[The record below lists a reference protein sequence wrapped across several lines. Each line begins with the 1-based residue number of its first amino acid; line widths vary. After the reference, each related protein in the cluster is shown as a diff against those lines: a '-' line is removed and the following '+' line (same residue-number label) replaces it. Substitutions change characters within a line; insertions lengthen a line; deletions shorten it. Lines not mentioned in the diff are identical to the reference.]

1 VFFASPFCIKGLQ
14 KTVQDRIVSISQPYV
29 RPIVRGKSKAP
40 VEFGAKIDLS
50 IENGLGR
57 LEKISFDAY
66 NECEVLI
73 SAIEKFFKRNGH
85 YPKRVLADKI
95 YRNRENLSYC
105 KSRGIRLAGPALGI
119 PGKNVSI
126 DKRTEYVDS

>member
-1 VFFASPFCIKGLQ
+1 MIDKVYEQQEYMYKNNVH
-14 KTVQDRIVSISQPYV
+14 TVQDRIVSISQPYVV

-57 LEKISFDAY
+57 LEKISFDVY

-73 SAIEKFFKRNGH
+73 YAIEKFFKRNGH

-105 KSRGIRLAGPALGI
+105 KS
-119 PGKNVSI
+119 
-126 DKRTEYVDS
+126 